1 MKGSR
6 MKVKVWFVIVGI
18 EGGGEESED
27 KQVLKVNLFFW
38 DFRRKEEVPH
48 RLHFSSVSVANF

>member
-1 MKGSR
+1 

-27 KQVLKVNLFFW
+27 KQVLKVNLFIW